1 MPTHCGQQGRALSC
15 VGRRAYALGVGA
27 AAPPNRCPHR
37 GRPRSPLSP
46 QSQGFHPQGH
56 LTAGLLSMSP
66 PHPAVWAPHHC
77 TDGQGACAS
86 WQPESI
92 ILPSPAPSPGLLQVS
107 EGGGDTPAAL
117 GTASL
122 LLASAPHH
130 STMSYAGRKWY
141 KSHLIRKELSCNLV
155 L

>member
-107 EGGGDTPAAL
+107 EGGGIHLLHWAL
-117 GTASL
+117 PLSSLPQLHTTAPCLMPEGSGTN
-122 LLASAPHH
+122 H
-130 STMSYAGRKWY
+130 T
-141 KSHLIRKELSCNLV
+141 
-155 L
+155 